1 MKLTVSKKLLAGFLT
16 VILIFTFTLGISY
29 VGITAVDTIYTDLIK
44 DEAQKVIKVK
54 EMHAAVKQE
63 VVGMRGY
70 LILDDETTEQS
81 FEKGHEEFL
90 KQHQQLSQM
99 IYKPEAVQ
107 MMKEL
112 QEIESEYYQFAGRVF
127 ELKRQ
132 NKTNEYT
139 TLIATQGVNLVEK
152 FDQKAEELSRF
163 QSDLLTQGYT
173 EATAEVSWTK
183 KAVVALVI
191 FAILVGIA
199 ISIYIGRHIS
209 RPVEAIA
216 DTAKKMAAGDLTVP
230 EITVKNKDEVGELAA
245 SFNEMTENLRDIIRQ
260 VSLNSEQVAAS
271 AEQLTASAEQTS
283 KATEQIADTIQ
294 DVAVATDKG
303 VESANESSQK
313 AEDISAGSQ
322 QIAVNAQI
330 VTAKAMDAST
340 KAVEGGKSVKTAVA
354 QMNSISHTVHGL
366 SEVVHGLG
374 VRSTEI
380 SQIVEVITSIA
391 AQTNLLALNAAIE
404 AARAGDHGRG
414 FAVVADEVRKL
425 AEQSASSA
433 QQISQLITMIQ
444 NETDR
449 AVQSMEMT
457 TKEVGAGIG
466 AINVAGESFTQI
478 ESSVNE
484 VTEQIQE
491 VSAAVQ
497 QMAAHAQ
504 QMVQSMQVVSE
515 VSENVASGTQEV
527 TAATEEQLAAMEEIT
542 SSSISLSKM
551 ASELQAVV
559 GKFKI

>member
-1 MKLTVSKKLLAGFLT
+1 MKLTVSKKLLAGFFT
-16 VILIFTFTLGISY
+16 VILIFMVTLGINY
-29 VGITAVDTIYTDLIK
+29 VGITVVDNIYTDLIDDK
-44 DEAQKVIKVK
+44 AQKMIKIK
-54 EMHAAVKQE
+54 EMQAAVKQE
-63 VVGMRGY
+63 VVSMRSFLLLG
-70 LILDDETTEQS
+70 DEATEQS

-90 KQHQQLSQM
+90 KQHQQLSEIIKMPQ
-99 IYKPEAVQ
+99 AVQ
-107 MMKEL
+107 LLKEL
-112 QEIESEYYQFAGRVF
+112 RDIESEYYQFSHQLF

-132 NKTNEYT
+132 SKTAEYT
-139 TLIATQGVNLVEK
+139 KLIATQEIGIVQK
-152 FDQKAEELSRF
+152 FDQKATELSQF
-163 QSDLLTQGYT
+163 QSNLLTQGDID
-173 EATAEVSWTK
+173 ATTEVSKTK
-183 KAVVALVI
+183 KAVVAFVI
-191 FAILVGIA
+191 FAFLIGMAIA
-199 ISIYIGRHIS
+199 IYIGRHIS

-216 DTAKKMAAGDLTVP
+216 NTAKKIAAGDLTVP
-230 EITVKNKDEVGELAA
+230 KIIVKNKDEVGELAA
-245 SFNEMTENLRDIIRQ
+245 SFNEMVESLRHIIRQ

-271 AEQLTASAEQTS
+271 AEQLTASAGQTS

-294 DVAVATDKG
+294 EVAVATDQG
-303 VESANESSQK
+303 VESANESTQK
-313 AEDISAGSQ
+313 AEDISNGSQ

-330 VTAKAMDAST
+330 VTAKAMDASA
-340 KAVEGGKSVKTAVA
+340 KAVEGGKSAKTAVE
-354 QMNSISHTVHGL
+354 QMNSINHTVHGL

-404 AARAGDHGRG
+404 AARAGEHGRG

-433 QQISQLITMIQ
+433 QQISQLITLIQ
-444 NETDR
+444 DETDR

-457 TKEVGAGIG
+457 TREVGAGIG
-466 AINVAGESFTQI
+466 VINVAGESFTQI

-504 QMVQSMQVVSE
+504 QMVQLMKVVSE

-551 ASELQAVV
+551 ASELQGVV

>member
-1 MKLTVSKKLLAGFLT
+1 MKLTVSKKLLAGFFT
-16 VILIFTFTLGISY
+16 VILIFMVTLGINY
-29 VGITAVDTIYTDLIK
+29 VGISVVDNIYTDLIEDK
-44 DEAQKVIKVK
+44 AQKMIKIK
-54 EMHAAVKQE
+54 EMQAAVKQE
-63 VVGMRGY
+63 VVSMRSFLLLG
-70 LILDDETTEQS
+70 DEATEQS

-90 KQHQQLSQM
+90 KQHQQLTEIIKMPQ
-99 IYKPEAVQ
+99 AVQ
-107 MMKEL
+107 MLKEL
-112 QEIESEYYQFAGRVF
+112 RDIESEYYQFSQQLF

-132 NKTNEYT
+132 SKTAEYT
-139 TLIATQGVNLVEK
+139 KLIATQEIGIVQK
-152 FDQKAEELSRF
+152 FDQKAAELSQF
-163 QSDLLTQGYT
+163 QSDLLTQGDIDATT
-173 EATAEVSWTK
+173 EVNKTK
-183 KAVVALVI
+183 KAVVAFVI
-191 FAILVGIA
+191 FAFLIGMAIA
-199 ISIYIGRHIS
+199 IYIGRHIS
-209 RPVEAIA
+209 RPVAAVAE
-216 DTAKKMAAGDLTVP
+216 TAKKIAAGDLTVP
-230 EITVKNKDEVGELAA
+230 EIIVKNKDEVGELAA
-245 SFNEMTENLRDIIRQ
+245 SFNDMVESLRHIIRQ

-271 AEQLTASAEQTS
+271 AEQLTASAGQTS

-294 DVAVATDKG
+294 EVAVATDQG

-313 AEDISAGSQ
+313 AEDISNGSQ

-330 VTAKAMDAST
+330 VTAKAMDASA
-340 KAVEGGKSVKTAVA
+340 KAVEGGKSVKTAVE
-354 QMNSISHTVHGL
+354 QMNSINHTVHGL

-404 AARAGDHGRG
+404 AARAGEHGRG

-433 QQISQLITMIQ
+433 QQISQLITLIQ
-444 NETDR
+444 DETDR

-466 AINVAGESFTQI
+466 VINVAGESFTQI

-484 VTEQIQE
+484 VTEQIQG

-504 QMVQSMQVVSE
+504 QMVQLMKVVSE

-542 SSSISLSKM
+542 SSSNSLSKM
-551 ASELQAVV
+551 ASELQDVI